1 MKKNEPN
8 SLTLSTVA
16 RSIAAVLNSLF
27 FSNNSRDF
35 QRLKEFI
42 AS

>member
-1 MKKNEPN
+1 MKKNNPQ
-8 SLTLSTVA
+8 SLTLSA
-16 RSIAAVLNSLF
+16 FAKSIASAFNSLF

-35 QRLKEFI
+35 QRLKNFI